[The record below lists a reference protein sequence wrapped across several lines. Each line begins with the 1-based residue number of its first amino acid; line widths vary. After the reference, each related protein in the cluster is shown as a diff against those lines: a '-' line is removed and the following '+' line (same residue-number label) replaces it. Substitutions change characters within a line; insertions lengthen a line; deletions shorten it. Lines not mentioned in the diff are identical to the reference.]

1 MIALLLIFTSF
12 FVKIT
17 HAPAWVIFFNFF
29 SLGYKKT
36 IDNILILIYNEDVRK
51 MKAPERGKK
60 MEKIKVEVTMA
71 NIYKYEAPA
80 FGYGYETRYIY
91 TMQDEAGTVY
101 VWKTTVHLS
110 ERIEVKK
117 GDGCEYDERDGK
129 WYGYKPVNKGDRII
143 ITASVK
149 GQGEY
154 KGQPQTEL
162 TRVKFV
168 ERTYDA
174 AGERKEK
181 KENKKVEQM
190 DSIKDGDFIWE
201 MPYKQFKEHYNDCE
215 TVIDSYDDHEGRLPA
230 TIKVIIREGRL
241 KASGVRGQHF
251 SGYEFFFID
260 TDGKKARV
268 CYRAVSEGNAMK
280 RLLREFPKAQEVTPG
295 KIYMYGC

>member
-1 MIALLLIFTSF
+1 
-12 FVKIT
+12 
-17 HAPAWVIFFNFF
+17 
-29 SLGYKKT
+29 
-36 IDNILILIYNEDVRK
+36 
-51 MKAPERGKK
+51 

-91 TMQDEAGTVY
+91 TMQDQDGTVY
-101 VWKTTVHLS
+101 VWKTATWMHIDVYEGVNQDHANFYDRKGIAY
-110 ERIEVKK
+110 EPQGICK
-117 GDGCEYDERDGK
+117 GDK
-129 WYGYKPVNKGDRII
+129 IV

-149 GQGEY
+149 GHGEY
-154 KGQPQTEL
+154 KGQSQTVL
-162 TRVKFV
+162 TRVKIV
-168 ERTYDA
+168 DRTYNA

-201 MPYKQFKEHYNDCE
+201 MPYRQFKEHYNDCE

-280 RLLREFPKAQEVTPG
+280 RLYREFPKAQEVTLG